1 MVGRNTRVGYLFL
14 KLWKPIDDLSWFPEV
29 AAAAAAAAAAV
40 FPGESMGTRSGRYC
54 EWRGN
59 GDVSGIA
66 RGTEG
71 EGHAK

>member
-1 MVGRNTRVGYLFL
+1 MVGRNTGAGHLFL
-14 KLWKPIDDLSWFPEV
+14 KCWKPIEDLSWFPEV
-29 AAAAAAAAAAV
+29 AAAAAAAAV
-40 FPGESMGTRSGRYC
+40 FPAESMGKRSGRYY

-66 RGTEG
+66 KGTEG

>member
-1 MVGRNTRVGYLFL
+1 MVGRNTRVGYFFL
-14 KLWKPIDDLSWFPEV
+14 KFWKPIEDLSWFPEV
-29 AAAAAAAAAAV
+29 AAAAAAAAA
-40 FPGESMGTRSGRYC
+40 FPGESMGRRSGRYY